1 MNANDQNNAPQD
13 TMIKTNRT
21 VIGMELLSS
30 LSRSTCCTCFRKLTK
45 WLLSISW
52 ASAERRGAHLLSM
65 LLSANKRPFKDV
77 DIRFAIS
84 NVSLHFIEIYFANVF
99 AVFVW
104 LVHVNVHNM
113 LRNHLVVV
121 GRGDSIHAPSEMDDS
136 HTLSRLSLCSSLTMK
151 IISNL
156 DKIVVWKSMF

>member
-1 MNANDQNNAPQD
+1 MLPRYRYYDK
-13 TMIKTNRT
+13 KTNRT

-52 ASAERRGAHLLSM
+52 ASAERRGAHLLTI
-65 LLSANKRPFKDV
+65 LSANKRLVNDV
-77 DIRFAIS
+77 HIRFAIS
-84 NVSLHFIEIYFANVF
+84 DISLHFIEIYFANVF
-99 AVFVW
+99 AVFIW
-104 LVHVNVHNM
+104 PVHVNVHHM
-113 LRNHLVVV
+113 FRNHLVEI
-121 GRGDSIHAPSEMDDS
+121 GRGDLILAPSQMEDT

-156 DKIVVWKSMF
+156 DRIVVWKSMF